1 MAKMRTILL
10 LGAAFAVPAAAV
22 PIYLSLNTPTAA
34 GPELAL
40 ADLES
45 SPLANTAPLGSP
57 VASPSRGHMQVDSVQ
72 AMTERLAA
80 RLKTQPDDARGWALL
95 AQSYKYLHRD
105 EDARKAAAR
114 ARELGADPQHLAQN
128 HATMAEASAAVPAGP
143 APANAPA
150 PALDPNAMVAKLEAR
165 LKKSGGSAAEWS
177 MLGRSYQVQGR
188 YRDAAKAYVQAT
200 RLDKNNPQ
208 LLADY
213 ADALAAVHDRKLD
226 GEPTRL
232 IDQALKLNPN
242 QPKALWLAGTAA
254 LQRGDFAAAT
264 RYWQHLESL
273 LPAGSPDH
281 AVLAANL
288 EEARRG
294 QGNARAPGS

>member
-22 PIYLSLNTPTAA
+22 PIYLSLKTPPAS
-34 GPELAL
+34 GPEIAL

-45 SPLANTAPLGSP
+45 SPLADTAPLGSP
-57 VASPSRGHMQVDSVQ
+57 VASPSRGHVQVDSVQ
-72 AMTERLAA
+72 AMTEHLAA

-114 ARELGADPQHLAQN
+114 ARELGADPKRLAQN
-128 HATMAEASAAVPAGP
+128 HAAMAEASAVGP
-143 APANAPA
+143 TPSNAAAPAM
-150 PALDPNAMVAKLEAR
+150 DPNAMVAKLEAR
-165 LKKSGGSAAEWS
+165 LKKSGGSAAEWA

-200 RLDKNNPQ
+200 RLDKKNPQ

-254 LQRGDFAAAT
+254 LHRGDFAAAI

-273 LPAGSPDH
+273 LPPDSPDH
-281 AVLAANL
+281 AVLTANL

-294 QGNARAPGS
+294 QGNAKAPGS